1 VKLQAHTL
9 RYGHADWMDA
19 CVPTLEA
26 WCQRNGYELT
36 VWDDS
41 IGKEKGYPNA
51 KFVEKD
57 VLEAFITSDATHCLW
72 VDADIYITD
81 HAPDF
86 PEFEG
91 MMMATDEP
99 HSMHQQDWEKWCQET
114 FGETP
119 EGFAYCNAGCWAI
132 DRKAAKVMLKAVS
145 RLKMVEACMDQ
156 YWWDLCAYVATTE
169 GMKFSRMD
177 SAWNRWGRDFEPSH
191 AFHLWGSDKLRDLE
205 ALRHLGLLDRKPDG
219 LRYHFPAKGFPAQ
232 DKVLVLQFVRDSGLG
247 NRAFELAAGLSIARR
262 LNLPM
267 ILNWKPTE
275 KRAFGLEHFG
285 IGILPFTE
293 HPVVSAKLGQGNW
306 SIWEKAA
313 NAVHASQHRFPAICH
328 PFQAEEC
335 FTSWP
340 GVADEIREL
349 FKLDPLP
356 LDVPAGK
363 TPVAVQVR
371 RGDYVGH
378 PRLNVCTEGYYL
390 NSMEWMRTKIP
401 SSHFFIVSD
410 DPEWCRKTFGKLP
423 DVTVMPP
430 QEAIDGL
437 RTMVACE
444 AHCISNSTFGWWG
457 AWLGEKGPVVVP
469 EIWHHK
475 PGSYGDWKPAP
486 DRWVR
491 VPVTRHREGGIPAA
505 NLTGLRSQRIQYDRA
520 IVYPWHH
527 LKDKWG
533 KALYYSLRSLE
544 QHFEDKDCP
553 IYILGTGEPYRL
565 LKNSRIKFLECW
577 GYEAA
582 LMQGLAIAEKSLW
595 MNDDILFLKDTSW
608 ADVEKPLHFGPVTP
622 ELRQNMIQ
630 NSNPWKQGYLRML
643 DLLAAEGVTEPFH
656 YSTHTPYV
664 FRRAEVMEVFEKF
677 GVWSKMPLELAIFNM
692 YPNKDSEPCGD
703 QRTQKL
709 PFGNARYL
717 NHTDHLLTEDL
728 KSAIESKF
736 KNPASWEVKADF

>member
-1 VKLQAHTL
+1 
-9 RYGHADWMDA
+9 MDA
-19 CVPTLEA
+19 CVPTLES
-26 WCQRNGYELT
+26 WCQRNNYQLT

-51 KFVEKD
+51 KFAEKD
-57 VLEAFITSDATHCLW
+57 WLVAFVKSDATHFLY
-72 VDADIYITD
+72 VDADIYVTP
-81 HAPDF
+81 HAPAF
-86 PEFEG
+86 PEFRG
-91 MMMATDEP
+91 FLNATDEP
-99 HSMHQQDWEKWCQET
+99 HSEHTNHWRAWCLEHYAMDV
-114 FGETP
+114 GDRP
-119 EGFAYCNAGCWAI
+119 YGNVGVWAV
-132 DRKAAKVMLKAVS
+132 DKKSAAKLLRAMDGLPMIEEFMEQHWMLACAAYAEDRENMVCG
-145 RLKMVEACMDQ
+145 RLNSV
-156 YWWDLCAYVATTE
+156 
-169 GMKFSRMD
+169 
-177 SAWNRWGRDFEPSH
+177 WNRWIRDFEPSYFWH
-191 AFHLWGSDKLRDLE
+191 AWGTDKLRDLE

-219 LRYHFPAKGFPAQ
+219 LRYHFPAKGFPPQ

-313 NAVHASQHRFPAICH
+313 NAVHASMHRFPAIVH

-335 FTSWP
+335 FASWP
-340 GVADEIREL
+340 GIADEIREL

-363 TPVAVQVR
+363 IPVAVQVR

-378 PRLNVCTEGYYL
+378 SRLNVCTEGYYL
-390 NSMEWMRTKIP
+390 NGMDWMRAKIP
-401 SSHFFIVSD
+401 ASHFFIVSD

-444 AHCISNSTFGWWG
+444 AAVISNSTFGWWG
-457 AWLGEKGPVVVP
+457 AWLGERGPVVVP

-520 IVYPWHH
+520 ILYPWHQM
-527 LKDKWG
+527 KDKWG

-553 IYILGTGEPYRL
+553 IFILGTAEPHRL

-595 MNDDILFLKDTSW
+595 MNDDILFLKDTTW

-622 ELRQNMIQ
+622 ELRQSMIQ
-630 NSNPWKQGYLRML
+630 DPNPWKQGYLRML
-643 DLLAAEGVTEPFH
+643 DLLAAEGVTEPVH

-677 GVWSKMPLELAIFNM
+677 GCWSKMAMEGFVFNLF
-692 YPNKDSEPCGD
+692 PREGIPCNGH
-703 QRTQKL
+703 RTQTAD
-709 PFGNARYL
+709 FGDARYL
-717 NHTDHLLTEDL
+717 NHTDKLLTDEL
-728 KSAIESKF
+728 KEAIEARWP
-736 KNPASWEVKADF
+736 NPAKFEVKAPF